1 MPLLALS
8 AREAYAK
15 TRQGTS
21 FLPDDTRVSWAL
33 NSYPITSCNKL
44 PEEEYQWMSR
54 KEQAVTESDAK
65 YGRYC
70 GRIAYNILGDIEDT
84 EECVSDTWLRAWNA
98 IPPTIPK
105 ILKAFFGK
113 ITRNLSLN
121 RLEKEHARKR
131 GSGETGAVLDELA
144 ECVADPRAEAW
155 SADSVVL
162 RDTINAFL
170 KDLPAEN
177 RRIFIRR
184 YWYMDPVSQIALDE
198 RCGESRIKM
207 ILLRA
212 RKELAKRLMKEGI
225 EI

>member
-1 MPLLALS
+1 MDD
-8 AREAYAK
+8 REIIELY
-15 TRQGTS
+15 
-21 FLPDDTRVSWAL
+21 L
-33 NSYPITSCNKL
+33 N
-44 PEEEYQWMSR
+44 R

-212 RKELAKRLMKEGI
+212 RKELAKRLTKEGI